1 MSKLPKRADNAIQL
15 LEGLINQLHYFYGED
30 RRFKTDVLKD
40 AIEIENTLKEHAINK
55 KDTIKRVA
63 KRYEEY
69 FRKKQDAIT
78 NTVVNADDTKLNDS
92 IKHRYRSDFKKDRK

>member
-1 MSKLPKRADNAIQL
+1 MSDIPKRADNAIQL

-55 KDTIKRVA
+55 KDTIKRIA

-69 FRKKQDAIT
+69 FRKKQDAV
-78 NTVVNADDTKLNDS
+78 NSTVVNADDTKLNDS
-92 IKHRYRSDFKKDRK
+92 IRSRYKHDFKEDRT